1 MTTRT
6 SLTSA
11 RKALEKPVDF
21 ATWAAALG
29 SRDRVNVERHLAAVE
44 ALPGG
49 IEHAKNW
56 RRLAQTLATLS
67 PFAATTTG
75 QQAVSFFQADGK
87 YRMQVFALEDNRDG
101 KISAYCVDVLEP
113 ALEAKILEKPSPET
127 PAMHPIVDG
136 GGKTLLVEQ
145 LSAANTPNPSSY
157 YKHMLGWNRKA
168 LRVTVQADTG
178 ETELK
183 AMELVL
189 ALAAGIAGKTVG
201 TKAPTNVPGGAG
213 AVAPQAVSTATRQS
227 PPERATERSTERS
240 SERATERST
249 ERASR
254 ATVPA
259 KAKSR
264 GR

>member
-1 MTTRT
+1 MPNRA

-11 RKALEKPVDF
+11 RKALENPVDF
-21 ATWAAALG
+21 GTWAAALG

-49 IEHAKNW
+49 IEHAKLW
-56 RRLAQTLATLS
+56 RRLAQTLATLA

-101 KISAYCVDVLEP
+101 KISAYCVDVLG
-113 ALEAKILEKPSPET
+113 AAMEAKILEKPTVESP
-127 PAMHPIVDG
+127 ALHPIVDG
-136 GGKTLLVEQ
+136 GGKMLSVEQ

-168 LRVTVQADTG
+168 LRVTVPADASDV
-178 ETELK
+178 ELK

-189 ALAAGIAGKTVG
+189 ALGAGVAGKTAG
-201 TKAPTNVPGGAG
+201 TKAPTNVPGGARPPTPPPPQTVAA
-213 AVAPQAVSTATRQS
+213 AVLTER
-227 PPERATERSTERS
+227 PPERSTERS
-240 SERATERST
+240 GRAT
-249 ERASR
+249 A
-254 ATVPA
+254 PA
-259 KAKSR
+259 KAKSSR

>member
-1 MTTRT
+1 MTTRIN
-6 SLTSA
+6 LTSV
-11 RKALEKPVDF
+11 RKTLEKPVDF

-44 ALPGG
+44 ALAGG
-49 IEHAKNW
+49 VEHAKNW
-56 RRLAQTLATLS
+56 RRLAQTLATLA

-101 KISAYCVDVLEP
+101 KISAYCVDVLDS
-113 ALEAKILEKPSPET
+113 ALEAKLLEKPSLESPT
-127 PAMHPIVDG
+127 MHPIVDG
-136 GGKTLLVEQ
+136 GGKTLFLEQ

-168 LRVTVQADTG
+168 LRVTVPADTG
-178 ETELK
+178 EIELK

-189 ALAAGIAGKTVG
+189 ALAAGVAGKNVG
-201 TKAPTNVPGGAG
+201 TKAPTNVPGGARP
-213 AVAPQAVSTATRQS
+213 ATPVPQAVSAPARQA
-227 PPERATERSTERS
+227 PPERPTERPIERSTER
-240 SERATERST
+240 TG
-249 ERASR
+249 R